1 MLDNPDKHG
10 IFPTSTVAKNIIRRL
25 IAYNRLEHYIES
37 VRMEARIQA
46 IGWCHANDCIAM
58 DNGDDPRLMEIP
70 KILEDALRD
79 LDEK

>member
-10 IFPTSTVAKNIIRRL
+10 IFPTST
-25 IAYNRLEHYIES
+25 AYSQLEHYIES

-46 IGWCHANDCIAM
+46 IGWCHANDCMAM
-58 DNGDDPRLMEIP
+58 DNGNDPRLMEIP